1 MHAELALQ
9 LGASEPDKVEEMDA
23 SAAALH
29 AKRFIKF
36 RRLACGRN
44 LNQTRNRWDKRIYGP
59 LRLKENF
66 MKLQLHTNRRAFRGL
81 PKPI

>member
-44 LNQTRNRWDKRIYGP
+44 LN
-59 LRLKENF
+59 
-66 MKLQLHTNRRAFRGL
+66 
-81 PKPI
+81 